1 MKKLKK
7 MLAGLLTVAMVTMI
21 GATSVG
27 AVEYN
32 SISNGTGGIV
42 SADVQGGTVTL
53 NDTFETAELQKEVDQ
68 LNTQLKESLS
78 EALGIDKLDLFS
90 VEGAYEGTA
99 DINEYHFLTKIY
111 NMDLDVSP
119 APTKSNP
126 VNVDFICNTTTSN
139 IDVFVLH
146 KCAED
151 GWELLNT
158 TQSENKV
165 TAAFHS
171 ASPVALVYVNK
182 GTDGPG
188 STGTSPQTGDN
199 QMGMLLLVVAAGLA
213 TSGVV
218 FYKKYKNING

>member
-1 MKKLKK
+1 MVEMKKLKK

-99 DINEYHFLTKIY
+99 DIN
-111 NMDLDVSP
+111 
-119 APTKSNP
+119 
-126 VNVDFICNTTTSN
+126 
-139 IDVFVLH
+139 
-146 KCAED
+146 
-151 GWELLNT
+151 
-158 TQSENKV
+158 
-165 TAAFHS
+165 
-171 ASPVALVYVNK
+171 
-182 GTDGPG
+182 
-188 STGTSPQTGDN
+188 
-199 QMGMLLLVVAAGLA
+199 
-213 TSGVV
+213 
-218 FYKKYKNING
+218 